1 MRLMRK
7 IGVMLSGC
15 TLLAA
20 AQIAQAD
27 DYPSRNVK
35 LIVPF
40 PPGGS
45 VDYVAR
51 IVGHKFAEHLGQP
64 VIIEN
69 KGGASGSIGAM
80 EASRA
85 KPDGYTLLMVF
96 DSHAV
101 NHHLYKKLQYDTFKS
116 FDYVT
121 LMVTSPMLLATSK
134 SFAPN
139 TVPDMIAF
147 AKGRQAELTYGS
159 SGTGSSNHLY
169 ALAFSDRA
177 GIAST
182 HVPYK
187 GGGPMLTATLSGE
200 VDFVITTMP
209 IILSQVKAGRVKAL
223 AIGSKAR
230 VSQLPDTPTIG
241 EFLPGFEATS
251 WIGLAGPAGL
261 PKEVRD
267 KVRNAMIKTLDSPEV
282 KNKLNSDGFQIVGS
296 SAEDFAAKVRSES
309 DTLGQLIE
317 KRQIKVD

>member
-1 MRLMRK
+1 MSVMRRMA
-7 IGVMLSGC
+7 VFLSAC
-15 TLLAA
+15 TMLAA
-20 AQIAQAD
+20 AQIARAD
-27 DYPSRNVK
+27 DYPNRNVR

-51 IVGHKFAEHLGQP
+51 IVGQKFSEYLGQP
-64 VIIEN
+64 VIIDN

-80 EASRA
+80 EASKA

-116 FDYVT
+116 FDYIT
-121 LMVTSPMLLATSK
+121 LMVTSPMLLATAK

-139 TVPDMIAF
+139 TVPEMISY
-147 AKGRQAELTYGS
+147 AKGRQVELTYGS
-159 SGTGSSNHLY
+159 AGTGSSNHLN

-177 GIAST
+177 GIGST

-187 GGGPMLTATLSGE
+187 GGGPMLTAVLSGE

-209 IILSQVKAGRVKAL
+209 VILSQVKAGRVKAL
-223 AIGSKAR
+223 AIGSKTR
-230 VSQLPDTPTIG
+230 VPQLPDTPAIS
-241 EFLPGFEATS
+241 EYLPGYEATS

-261 PKEVRD
+261 PQEVRI
-267 KVRNAMIKTLDSPEV
+267 KIRNAMVKALDAPEV
-282 KNKLNSDGFQIVGS
+282 KNKLSSDGFQIIAS
-296 SAEDFAAKVRSES
+296 TPEAFTAKVQSES
-309 DTLGQLIE
+309 DTLGKLID
-317 KRQIKVD
+317 KRQVKVE